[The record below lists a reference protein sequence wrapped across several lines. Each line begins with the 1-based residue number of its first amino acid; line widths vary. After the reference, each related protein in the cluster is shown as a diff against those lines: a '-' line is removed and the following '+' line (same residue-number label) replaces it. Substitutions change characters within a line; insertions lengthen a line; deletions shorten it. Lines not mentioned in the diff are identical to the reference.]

1 MSSRFPAL
9 LLALILICAYAAT
22 PFASFQFD
30 DFNVIVHNPHVH
42 SLQAWWASLPG
53 LRMLLKLSYALDW
66 LTGTQA
72 FSFHLTNLLLHIA
85 NTLLLFFW
93 LQEFLQRAKPEQA
106 ADNNTIAFLATL
118 FWCLHPAQTEAVT
131 YIAGRSVSLMAFFCL
146 AALLVQAKRPRYW
159 QAWMAV
165 FTLLALLTRETAWV
179 LPFTL
184 LFCEHFCAQRHQQ
197 SWQQNLKNTAPA
209 FAVLLPGMAYFLLE
223 PNYRQMLAFSFTL
236 RDMPSQ
242 LLTQLAGWQYL
253 LGPGIFS
260 LTPNIDPDIALQSTL
275 TPALLFMALL
285 LAGMTLSGFFLLQR
299 GHLAGLALLWL
310 LLQLA
315 PTNSI
320 FPRVDVANDRH
331 LYLALI
337 GPALLAAQLLTRWQR
352 PGLIL
357 AWLLAGLLF
366 VSTLIRNADYQSELA
381 LWGRTVQQSP
391 DKARPWNNLGQ
402 AALEAGNLELAQ
414 HAFSRAVELAPD
426 DSRARLNLY
435 FLKEVPPRP

>member
-1 MSSRFPAL
+1 MSSRFPAAV
-9 LLALILICAYAAT
+9 LALIIIGAYAAT

-30 DFNVIVHNPHVH
+30 DFNIIVHNPHVH
-42 SLQAWWASLPG
+42 SLQAWWDSLPG
-53 LRMLLKLSYALDW
+53 LRMLLKLSYTLDW

-72 FSFHLTNLLLHIA
+72 FSFHITNLLLHLA

-93 LQEFLQRAKPEQA
+93 LQALLQKAKPEQLA
-106 ADNNTIAFLATL
+106 NNKTIAFLASL

-146 AALLVQAKRPRYW
+146 AALLVQATRPRYW
-159 QAWMAV
+159 QWLMSL
-165 FTLLALLTRETAWV
+165 FTVLALLSRETAWI
-179 LPFTL
+179 LPPTL
-184 LFCEHFCAQRHQQ
+184 LLCERFRGESWRHSLQY
-197 SWQQNLKNTAPA
+197 TAPA
-209 FAVLLPGMAYFLLE
+209 FAVLLAGSAYFLLE
-223 PNYRQMLAFSFTL
+223 PNYRQMLAFSLTL
-236 RDMPSQ
+236 RDMPTQ

-253 LGPGIFS
+253 LGPGMFS

-275 TPALLFMALL
+275 APALLFMALL

-337 GPALLAAQLLTRWQR
+337 GPALIAAQWLTQWKRTGR
-352 PGLIL
+352 LF

-366 VSTLIRNADYQSELA
+366 VSTLIRNGDYQSELA
-381 LWGRTVQQSP
+381 LWSRTVQQSP
-391 DKARPWNNLGQ
+391 HKARPWNNLGQ

-426 DSRARLNLY
+426 DSRARLNLH
-435 FLKEVPPRP
+435 FLGDVPPRQ